1 MATNIYGFPKQKISN
16 KKKDEEFHILCAEAL
31 IREASFNASDKAHLK
46 SLYDAANNELD
57 DKMYKYVTNPYN
69 SEMFKKI
76 ILYSLQLSL
85 FLWERNL
92 NVLRTIKL

>member
-76 ILYSLQLSL
+76 NFPLSL